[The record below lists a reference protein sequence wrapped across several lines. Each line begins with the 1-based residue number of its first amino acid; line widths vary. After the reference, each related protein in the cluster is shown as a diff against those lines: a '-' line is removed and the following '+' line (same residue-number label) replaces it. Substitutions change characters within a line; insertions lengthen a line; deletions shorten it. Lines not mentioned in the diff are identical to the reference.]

1 MFDLQGSKSPGKEL
15 SNMDENIHSSTGN
28 RETQQPEQSAVRLHK
43 RASNEKRSLEHH
55 GGSAMPESDYVLSPL
70 GFLHSPLK
78 QPEEAPRQGCEGAP
92 DAWLEVHA
100 AVAEGLEG
108 IAVGDEIIVI
118 TWLHKAQRAILK
130 VHPRGDETIPLA
142 GVFATRSP
150 DRPNPLGL
158 HRVTVLEITGRRVKV
173 GPIEA
178 IDGTP
183 IVDIKPVLS
192 PSADA

>member
-1 MFDLQGSKSPGKEL
+1 M
-15 SNMDENIHSSTGN
+15 
-28 RETQQPEQSAVRLHK
+28 
-43 RASNEKRSLEHH
+43 NEKRSLENH
-55 GGSAMPESDYVLSPL
+55 GGSVMPESDYVLSPL

-78 QPEEAPRQGCEGAP
+78 QPGEAPRQGYEGAP

-100 AVAEGLEG
+100 TVAEGLEG

-118 TWLHKAQRAILK
+118 TWLHKAQRDILK
-130 VHPRGDETIPLA
+130 VHPRGDETMPLA

-158 HRVTVLEITGRRVKV
+158 HRVTVLEIAGKRVKV

-183 IVDIKPVLS
+183 VVDIKPVL
-192 PSADA
+192 PQSADDSIDHPRPRHRL